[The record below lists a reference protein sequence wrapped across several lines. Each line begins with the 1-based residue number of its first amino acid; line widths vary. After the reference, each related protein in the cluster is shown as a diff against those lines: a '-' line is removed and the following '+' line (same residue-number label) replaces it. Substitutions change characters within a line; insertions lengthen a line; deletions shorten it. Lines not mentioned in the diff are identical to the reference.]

1 MRKKIILLLL
11 IAMLLILTVI
21 MFNSSRG
28 VKTQEITDAM
38 MLKEL
43 RAIDSIEARN
53 FTTEYLTKD
62 GAFTLKQK
70 SGVRELVVHPRN
82 FVNNEVSPKI
92 TIYSYPQK
100 TFSTGLA
107 LGRTIICSSKL
118 RKNECIDITI
128 GYLDPM
134 GSFTKDPLPK
144 SYFGLTRRE
153 IMQITNQ
160 YLPTHQRLANI
171 IAAYEN
177 ELKNGPLYN
186 YLKVEGELRCVGW
199 AKDKKEFTANQL
211 IFYGC
216 FDQDGYQSG
225 SMGTG
230 DIIKSSRS
238 YQSRL
243 TPFPAKVILLA
254 KSHPFS
260 PFALK
265 FLNTV
270 ESIESE
276 YIISLS
282 EEPLLP

>member
-1 MRKKIILLLL
+1 MHKKIVILLLL
-11 IAMLLILTVI
+11 GGMLLVSQQTLTK
-21 MFNSSRG
+21 SSNESG
-28 VKTQEITDAM
+28 QEISNVM

-43 RAIDSIEARN
+43 RAIAKEEASDHSN
-53 FTTEYLTKD
+53 EYQTKD
-62 GAFTLKQK
+62 GNYTLIQK
-70 SGVRELVVHPRN
+70 SGIRELIIHPK
-82 FVNNEVSPKI
+82 VATKKKITPKI
-92 TIYSYPQK
+92 IIYSYPQK

-118 RKNECIDITI
+118 SKDKCIDITI

-134 GSFTKDPLPK
+134 GSFTKKPLPR
-144 SYFGLTRRE
+144 SYFGFTRRE
-153 IMQITNQ
+153 VMQLTNQ

-171 IAAYEN
+171 ILAYETAI
-177 ELKNGPLYN
+177 KNGPLYN
-186 YLKVEGELRCVGW
+186 YLKVDGDLRCVGW
-199 AKDKKEFTANQL
+199 AKDKKDFTRNQL

-216 FDQDGYQSG
+216 FNQDGYQSG

-243 TPFPAKVILLA
+243 TPFPSKVILLA

-265 FLNTV
+265 FLSTV
-270 ESIESE
+270 EGIESG

-282 EEPLLP
+282 EEPILP